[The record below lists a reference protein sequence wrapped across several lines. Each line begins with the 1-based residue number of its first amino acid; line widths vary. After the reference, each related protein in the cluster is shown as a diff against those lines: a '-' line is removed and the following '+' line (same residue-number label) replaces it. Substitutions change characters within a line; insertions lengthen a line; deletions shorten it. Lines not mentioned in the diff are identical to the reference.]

1 MADKRVNAQDD
12 RPSEELLNAFVDGE
26 FSPED
31 RLETLK
37 RISCSEHLS
46 REVCDMHQLK
56 ELVNMAY
63 RDVRSPRDGGRP
75 GPSGRRSWFPSV
87 AAGLLALVL
96 GSLAGYEVTRDAG
109 FVAGSPDKPA
119 TGGDAVASLAGGGDL
134 PGGVAVPQPVAFASD
149 TDHVLLH
156 VNEADNK
163 AMAELLDDIET
174 MYREAELEGRTLNV
188 QVVVHNS
195 AMDLLRTDRA
205 PYPERVAALALDHPS
220 LRFTACAQTLE
231 RLARAEGGTIE
242 ILPQAERVDSGVAE
256 AARRQAEG
264 WIYIKV

>member
-87 AAGLLALVL
+87 AAGMLALVL
-96 GSLAGYEVTRDAG
+96 GSLAGFELTRDAD
-109 FVAGSPDKPA
+109 FLAGAPA
-119 TGGDAVASLAGGGDL
+119 TDDAAATLADGNGL
-134 PGGVAVPQPVAFASD
+134 SEAAVSQPVAAAD
-149 TDHVLLH
+149 ADNVLLH
-156 VNEADNK
+156 VNEADAT
-163 AMAELLDDIET
+163 AMAELLDDIEA
-174 MYREAELEGRTLNV
+174 MYREAEAAGRDLNV

-195 AMDLLRTDRA
+195 AMDMLRADRA
-205 PYPERVAALALDHPS
+205 PHPERVAALTLDHPS

-231 RLARAEGGTIE
+231 QLARAEGGSIE

-256 AARRQAEG
+256 AARRQSEG

>member
-1 MADKRVNAQDD
+1 MADKRVNAQDE

-63 RDVRSPRDGGRP
+63 RDVPSPRDGGRP
-75 GPSGRRSWFPSV
+75 GPSGRRIWFPSV
-87 AAGLLALVL
+87 AAGLLAVVV
-96 GSLAGYEVTRDAG
+96 GSLAGFEVTRDTG
-109 FVAGSPDKPA
+109 F
-119 TGGDAVASLAGGGDL
+119 LAGAPEAGDPAAVVADASGL
-134 PGGVAVPQPVAFASD
+134 PGTAAPLPVAAAD
-149 TDHVLLH
+149 TDNVLLH
-156 VNEADNK
+156 VNEADAT
-163 AMAELLDDIET
+163 AMAELLDDIEA
-174 MYREAELEGRTLNV
+174 MYREAEAVGRNLNV

-195 AMDLLRTDRA
+195 AMEMLRADRA
-205 PYPERVAALALDHPS
+205 PYPERVASLALDHPS
-220 LRFTACAQTLE
+220 LRFTACAQTLD
-231 RLARAEGGTIE
+231 RFARAEGGTIE